1 MGTPLRVLIVEDS
14 EDDAILV
21 LRELRRGGYDP
32 TFERVDTP
40 QAMNAALEQQT
51 WDIVLSDYAMPRFS
65 MPAALAMV
73 KEKGLDLPFI
83 IVSGAIGEEAAVAAM
98 RAGAH
103 DYVMKNNLARLIP
116 AVERELREAETRR
129 ERKQVE
135 KTLYES
141 EEKFKRFVEE
151 MNDGYCV
158 LQASRIVFANARSAE
173 MFGYAQGEVI
183 GKTLQELLPPEIVK
197 GLVEV
202 HARRRRGESVPPQ
215 YETTLAR
222 KNGTARWVEF
232 GARLIEYGGK
242 PATSVVIRDITDRK
256 RTEEALRESEEHYSA
271 LVGNLTDAVFKVKGG
286 VVTWCND
293 KVEQIYGY
301 PEDELL
307 GKSAS
312 FFYPSDISPTEF
324 TGRVAAAI
332 KERGFFRSTSKFQKK
347 DGSLVDI
354 EYSLSQIPGKAPI
367 EIIAVARDVT
377 ERKLV
382 EEALRE
388 SEEKYRTILEDI
400 EDGYYEVDT
409 AGNFTFF
416 NPPMCGLIGYSKDEM
431 MGMNNRQY
439 MDKENAKKVYQA
451 FNRVY
456 TTGKHT
462 KEFGWEIIR
471 KDGTKRFVEA
481 SVSVKRNSEGEPIG
495 FRGIVRDI
503 TERKL
508 VEEALRRSEEYFRSL
523 TENISDVVIVLGS
536 DGTIRYQSPSF
547 KRMLGEQRSG
557 KDLFEFVHPDD
568 MANATETFA
577 ELMQNPGA
585 TVYREIRGQ
594 HRDGSWRTFE
604 VVGRNL
610 LDNPAVGGIVVT
622 FRDITERK
630 QAEEERQRME
640 QQLQL
645 AGRLAAV
652 GELAAGIAH
661 ELNNP
666 LTAVQ
671 AFAQF
676 LADRDNLDESVKSD
690 VETIYR
696 EAQRASRITTSLLR
710 FARRN
715 RPDKRLISINEVV
728 ERALELHAYRMKLSN
743 IEVLVE
749 LAPDLPMTMAD
760 SDQMHQVFVNIITN
774 AEQAMTEAHSKG
786 KLRIKTQRVDEMVQ
800 AAFADDGPGIPED
813 NLKSIFDPFFTT
825 KEVGSGTGL
834 GLSTC
839 YGIVREHG
847 GHMYA
852 RSKPGEGAT
861 LVVEIPI
868 VSEDQPIA
876 EQADSTEIQKA

>member
-14 EDDAILV
+14 EDDTILV
-21 LRELRRGGYDP
+21 VRELQRGGYAP
-32 TFERVDTP
+32 TFERVETP

-51 WDIVLSDYAMPRFS
+51 WDIVLADYAMPRFS

-103 DYVMKNNLARLIP
+103 DYVMKDNLARLAP
-116 AVERELREAETRR
+116 AVERELREAEVRR
-129 ERKQVE
+129 ERKQAE
-135 KTLYES
+135 EGLKQS
-141 EEKFKRFVEE
+141 EEEFRRLVED

-158 LQASRIVFANARSAE
+158 LQGSEVVFANARSAE
-173 MFGYAQGEVI
+173 MFGYEQEEVV
-183 GKTLQELLPPEIVK
+183 GRTVQELLPSEIVEK
-197 GLVEV
+197 LVEAHV
-202 HARRRRGESVPPQ
+202 RRRRGESMPPQ
-215 YETTLAR
+215 YEITLTRKDQTTCS
-222 KNGTARWVEF
+222 VEF
-232 GARLIEYGGK
+232 GARLIEYRGK
-242 PATSVVIRDITDRK
+242 PATSVVIRDITERK
-256 RTEEALRESEEHYSA
+256 RMEQALRESEEHYSA
-271 LVGNLTDAVFKVKGG
+271 LVGNLTDAVFQVKGG

-293 KVEQIYGY
+293 RVEEIYGY

-307 GKSAS
+307 GKNAS
-312 FFYPSDISPTEF
+312 FFYPSDSSPSEF
-324 TGRVAAAI
+324 TRRVAAAI
-332 KERGFFRSTSKFQKK
+332 RERGFFRSISKFQKK

-377 ERKLV
+377 ERK
-382 EEALRE
+382 
-388 SEEKYRTILEDI
+388 
-400 EDGYYEVDT
+400 
-409 AGNFTFF
+409 
-416 NPPMCGLIGYSKDEM
+416 
-431 MGMNNRQY
+431 
-439 MDKENAKKVYQA
+439 QA
-451 FNRVY
+451 
-456 TTGKHT
+456 
-462 KEFGWEIIR
+462 
-471 KDGTKRFVEA
+471 
-481 SVSVKRNSEGEPIG
+481 
-495 FRGIVRDI
+495 
-503 TERKL
+503 
-508 VEEALRRSEEYFRSL
+508 EEALRRSEEYFRSL

-547 KRMLGEQRSG
+547 KRMLGEYRSS

-585 TVYREIRGQ
+585 TVHREIRGQ

-710 FARRN
+710 FARRH

-774 AEQAMTEAHSKG
+774 AEQTMTEAHSKG
-786 KLRIKTQRVDEMVQ
+786 KLRVKTQMVDEMVQ
-800 AAFADDGPGIPED
+800 AAFTDDGPGIPED

-825 KEVGSGTGL
+825 KEVGNGTGL
-834 GLSTC
+834 GLSIC